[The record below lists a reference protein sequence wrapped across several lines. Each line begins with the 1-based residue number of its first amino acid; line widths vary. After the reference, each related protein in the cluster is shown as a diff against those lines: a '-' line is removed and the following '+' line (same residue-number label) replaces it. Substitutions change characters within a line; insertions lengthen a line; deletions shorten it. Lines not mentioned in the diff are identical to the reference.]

1 MKQEITPLK
10 EFDKNIN
17 YYQLIVGLEDFLVKI
32 AEPENID
39 DLARLFN
46 EIKAF
51 VFSDETLKSIYM
63 HNIET
68 QCNNKK
74 YPTEEENEQNT
85 NVLIAYMEQMG
96 YKYKITENNT
106 IIDLTNQHFNIIEDY
121 FFPSCYKI
129 LENKFEKD
137 IVNIK
142 DVLNITINPFEWFMQ
157 CIPDLI
163 EPSLN
168 LNHFNCLNFE
178 KIVFKKLFE
187 FDILYKDYDFLDDTY
202 HCFYYRNIIN
212 RMLLILVSTLN
223 NNYCT
228 KYYNISLKNI
238 NKNLKQKKITK
249 GDQIELL
256 LTEYPNITN
265 KEIAI
270 KVKPKMN
277 PNTVD
282 THIKRLCKKYNLNQ
296 LNKATL
302 VAFLQE
308 TPKNMS

>member
-17 YYQLIVGLEDFLVKI
+17 YYQLIVGLEEFLVKI

-39 DLARLFN
+39 DLARFFN

-51 VFSDETLKSIYM
+51 IFSDETLKSIYM
-63 HNIET
+63 HNIEM
-68 QCNNKK
+68 QNNNKK
-74 YPTEEENEQNT
+74 YPTKKENEQNT
-85 NVLIAYMEQMG
+85 KVLIAYMKHMG
-96 YKYKITENNT
+96 YEYKITEGNT

-129 LENKFEKD
+129 LENKFGKD
-137 IVNIK
+137 IIN
-142 DVLNITINPFEWFMQ
+142 LNIDPFEWFMQ
-157 CIPDLI
+157 SIPDLI
-163 EPSLN
+163 ESSLN
-168 LNHFNCLNFE
+168 LNHFSCLNFE

-187 FDILYKDYDFLDDTY
+187 FDILYKDNIFFDETY

-238 NKNLKQKKITK
+238 NKNLKKKTLTK

-277 PNTVD
+277 HNTVD
-282 THIKRLCKKYNLNQ
+282 THIKRLCKKHNLNQ

-302 VAFLQE
+302 MAFLQE
-308 TPKNMS
+308 RQKSLS